1 MKKFLVIMI
10 AAGALV
16 ACNNSG
22 NGETK
27 ETVDSITKRDD
38 TLKHNVDS
46 ATKAKK
52 DSLDQK
58 ADQLKGKFDSATKVR
73 KDSVQGKTK

>member
-1 MKKFLVIMI
+1 MKKLLIVFVV
-10 AAGALV
+10 AGALV

-22 NGETK
+22 NGDEK
-27 ETVDSITKRDD
+27 QTVDSISKRDD

-46 ATKAKK
+46 SAAAKK
-52 DSLDQK
+52 DSIDQK
-58 ADQLKGKFDSATKVR
+58 AQELKGKFDSATKAR